1 MNSYYRS
8 LKRYNSNLASF
19 EALKYDIIITT
30 NKYREY
36 QQPLNERAIAV
47 LMHENRVDL
56 IFRNALIESPSKLDR
71 TNSLLLQV
79 HYRLNPPS
87 KLSYQSHAQHPQTVY
102 SIRNP
107 RKRRGH
113 TTTSITM
120 GTGDYL

>member
-1 MNSYYRS
+1 M
-8 LKRYNSNLASF
+8 
-19 EALKYDIIITT
+19 KYDIIITA
-30 NKYREY
+30 NKHRYN

-47 LMHENRVDL
+47 LMLEKRVDL

-102 SIRNP
+102 SIRTS
-107 RKRRGH
+107 RKRREH
-113 TTTSITM
+113 ATSIITM